1 MTDAVMRKWEAQIAR
16 SDIPVWKEAF
26 MARVLPVMRDI
37 DGFGGISVLAS
48 QDSDPCKMTVL
59 TRWKD
64 MAAIKALAG
73 DDPAKTYLPDFME
86 PFFPSYDERA
96 TFHDEVVLEVT
107 R

>member
-1 MTDAVMRKWEAQIAR
+1 
-16 SDIPVWKEAF
+16 
-26 MARVLPVMRDI
+26 
-37 DGFGGISVLAS
+37 
-48 QDSDPCKMTVL
+48 
-59 TRWKD
+59 